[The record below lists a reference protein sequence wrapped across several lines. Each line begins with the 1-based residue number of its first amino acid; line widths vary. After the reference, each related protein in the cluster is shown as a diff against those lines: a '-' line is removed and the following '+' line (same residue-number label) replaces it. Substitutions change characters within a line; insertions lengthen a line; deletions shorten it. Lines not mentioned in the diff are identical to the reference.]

1 MAMSAVE
8 IAAAQGL
15 ASEVATVLGHGRI
28 SMMLMLVVTEVLRL
42 CIAFVPAIACHCC
55 PGELERQQGEQ
66 SDGKPTAHMA
76 ESSSYSVW
84 GERVGPIRY
93 RTSLHFG
100 THARNLSAEDS
111 SPLRLR
117 ASEPKFG
124 RCIS

>member
-66 SDGKPTAHMA
+66 SDGKPTAHVLSIA
-76 ESSSYSVW
+76 ATVLW
-84 GERVGPIRY
+84 GGP
-93 RTSLHFG
+93 
-100 THARNLSAEDS
+100 A
-111 SPLRLR
+111 LRLLTVIQKKGLQ
-117 ASEPKFG
+117 A
-124 RCIS
+124 IA